1 MYVFQHDFC
10 VTIIISHTHT
20 ECVWGLCVQSVSCVQ
35 CYICVCIA
43 HYLSPLQFSLTF
55 MHLAKTTSLFFNMFF
70 LHCTLSLLTVQCATF
85 VSSNSSYNFIKM
97 FIFKHWRHGALRHA
111 AYIYLHSIYKTWKL
125 YLYKSW
131 YNVAHSY
138 LHKYIWQQGI
148 CMFHDMDYHTTC
160 LMTSL
165 HTSWLRH
172 IFSW

>member
-1 MYVFQHDFC
+1 MFVGFVCSICLLCPMLHMCLHCPLFIAPSVFSNVYAFSENDFFIFQH
-10 VTIIISHTHT
+10 V
-20 ECVWGLCVQSVSCVQ
+20 L
-35 CYICVCIA
+35 
-43 HYLSPLQFSLTF
+43 
-55 MHLAKTTSLFFNMFF
+55 
-70 LHCTLSLLTVQCATF
+70 LHCTLSLLIVQCATF

-97 FIFKHWRHGALRHA
+97 FIFKHWRHCALRHA
-111 AYIYLHSIYKTWKL
+111 TYSYLHSIYKTWKL

-148 CMFHDMDYHTTC
+148 CMFHDMDHHTTS

-172 IFSW
+172 ISSW